1 MQIGARATTL
11 CVSAVSI
18 LLVNVSERLIGDK
31 IYPDYE
37 CNNNPMSI
45 TDEDGSFLVMEAEL
59 FYNDELNDEFKKSR
73 ARHYYSCASAAT
85 ALFYCKSLADK
96 DDNPWYVSWEKAV
109 EQYPL
114 EKRES
119 AAMLYWVEPTDPLT
133 ALDARYP
140 QYDLEP
146 YVSKAIRVASS
157 YLLELHE
164 NAYSI
169 DQLDVEDVDNLLTAA
184 WFLIQKLQEGGCMH
198 DPEALD
204 KIEDATYDAYSAVR
218 KLIEDEEAARASSKS
233 DENL

>member
-1 MQIGARATTL
+1 M
-11 CVSAVSI
+11 
-18 LLVNVSERLIGDK
+18 
-31 IYPDYE
+31 YPDYE
-37 CNNNPMSI
+37 RNNSPISI
-45 TDEDGSFLVMEAEL
+45 TDEDGPFLVMEAEL
-59 FYNDELNDEFKKSR
+59 FYNDGLNDEFKKSR

-85 ALFYCKSLADK
+85 ALYYCKSLAE
-96 DDNPWYVSWEKAV
+96 DDANPWYVSWEKAV

-119 AAMLYWVEPTDPLT
+119 ATMLYWVEPTDPLT

-157 YLLELHE
+157 YLLGLHDS
-164 NAYSI
+164 AYSI

-184 WFLIQKLQEGGCMH
+184 WFLIQKLQEGGGMH
-198 DPEALD
+198 DPDVLD
-204 KIEDATYDAYSAVR
+204 KIEDATYAAYTAVR
-218 KLIEDEEAARASSKS
+218 NLIENEEAARASSKS

>member
-1 MQIGARATTL
+1 M
-11 CVSAVSI
+11 SAVSI

-31 IYPDYE
+31 MYPDYE

-45 TDEDGSFLVMEAEL
+45 TDEDGPFLVMEAEL
-59 FYNDELNDEFKKSR
+59 FYNDEFKKSR
-73 ARHYYSCASAAT
+73 ARHYYSSASAAT

-119 AAMLYWVEPTDPLT
+119 ATMLYWVEPTDPLT

-157 YLLELHE
+157 YLLELHD

>member
-1 MQIGARATTL
+1 MATAL
-11 CVSAVSI
+11 RVSAGSI

-31 IYPDYE
+31 MYPDYE
-37 CNNNPMSI
+37 CNNYPMSI
-45 TDEDGSFLVMEAEL
+45 TDEDGPFLVMEAEL

-119 AAMLYWVEPTDPLT
+119 ATMLYWVEPTDPLT

-157 YLLELHE
+157 YLVELDD

-198 DPEALD
+198 DPDALD
-204 KIEDATYDAYSAVR
+204 KIEDATYDAYTAV
-218 KLIEDEEAARASSKS
+218 KNLIEDEEAARASSKS